1 MEQIEISNRNTH
13 RHSEESKQINRSSQS
28 DEIDEIPA
36 DKNIASPIQMRSD
49 AEDYADVEDNGEG
62 FVSTG
67 RNIEEYKSS
76 AINFGVR

>member
-1 MEQIEISNRNTH
+1 
-13 RHSEESKQINRSSQS
+13 
-28 DEIDEIPA
+28 
-36 DKNIASPIQMRSD
+36 MRSD